1 MSYDDVEG
9 FLGGGGPA
17 LKFPTKGTSWTLTIT
32 EEPEMQ
38 QQTDFD
44 TGDPLFWP
52 DGKPRMQMILHGT
65 VPEDQREDDE
75 DDGERR
81 LFVKSGLVKALRTA
95 MREAKAKA
103 PAPGGVL
110 EVAYVKDGPK
120 PARGYPPKIYEATYT
135 PPAPKAR
142 TSAAEFLGSDEDQD
156 EAPAPK
162 RGRIAQEVAAAKKNV
177 RAKAAVAA
185 AVAGD
190 DEPPF

>member
-1 MSYDDVEG
+1 MSYDDAEG

-32 EEPEMQ
+32 DEPEMQ

-44 TGDPLFWP
+44 SGDLLFWD
-52 DGKPRMQMILHGT
+52 DGKPRMQMIIHGT
-65 VPEDQREDDE
+65 VPEAQREDDE

-81 LFVKSGLVKALRTA
+81 LFVKSGLVKALRQA
-95 MREAKAKA
+95 MRDAKAKA

-110 EVAYVKDGPK
+110 TVAYVKDGPK
-120 PARGYPPKIYEATYT
+120 PARGYPAKVYEASYV

-142 TSAAEFLGSDEDQD
+142 ASAAEFLGSGDED
-156 EAPAPK
+156 ETPAAKP
-162 RGRIAQEVAAAKKNV
+162 GPIAREVAAAKKNV
-177 RAKAAVAA
+177 RAKVSASVGAD
-185 AVAGD
+185 D